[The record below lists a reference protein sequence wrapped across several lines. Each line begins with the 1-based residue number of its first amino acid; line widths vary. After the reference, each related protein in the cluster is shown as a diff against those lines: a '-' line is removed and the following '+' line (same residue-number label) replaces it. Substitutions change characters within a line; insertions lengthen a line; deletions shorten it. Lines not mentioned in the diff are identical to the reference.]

1 MRIGK
6 ETATGNNIFLDAVRR
21 GAPWHCMGGGRH
33 QCTRD
38 CPRLPAQ
45 PHQGIT
51 KVQYI
56 TVDETNLETCGL
68 GVVRTPANTRRV
80 QRLTCISRGM
90 QESTKHAHIRLTT
103 NSLTT
108 AYPTCKQSLKY
119 NRWKCPGQRTCTR
132 VTAGYNGTQK

>member
-56 TVDETNLETCGL
+56 TVDENKFGDLRLRGGEDTGKH
-68 GVVRTPANTRRV
+68 TRRA
-80 QRLTCISRGM
+80 QRLTCILPPLN
-90 QESTKHAHIRLTT
+90 TL
-103 NSLTT
+103 
-108 AYPTCKQSLKY
+108 
-119 NRWKCPGQRTCTR
+119 
-132 VTAGYNGTQK
+132 